1 MGEIF
6 KIPMQFFAEGGESGA
21 NSGTANGN
29 INGNQDNNGSDNNA
43 DSQSNN
49 TPDLD
54 KLAQARAD
62 KLTAEISKK
71 NAALQK
77 ELDNLKKEK
86 MTAEELKQLEM
97 SEKEKTLAE
106 HEKAL
111 KDKENRLLAIKSIKA
126 AGLDDGSDKAL
137 ELVDFVIT
145 DDEESINNRVKA
157 FGDLVKRFVEDKVNN
172 TFKDNGRNPNG
183 GNSNGNAENGNKSN
197 SVAESLGKAR
207 AEKQKQS
214 NEILK
219 YYGGG
224 K

>member
-1 MGEIF
+1 MDENETNTGTQQPNGQTNTE
-6 KIPMQFFAEGGESGA
+6 PAGASSGGGDPKSSS
-21 NSGTANGN
+21 NV
-29 INGNQDNNGSDNNA
+29 NNGGKSGDT
-43 DSQSNN
+43 S
-49 TPDLD
+49 DLD
-54 KLAQARAD
+54 KLVQARAE
-62 KLTAEISKK
+62 KITAEMGKK

-77 ELDNLKKEK
+77 ELDSLKKEK

-106 HEKAL
+106 REKAL

-137 ELVDFVIT
+137 ELVDFVIAE
-145 DDEESINNRVKA
+145 DEESINNRVKV
-157 FGDLVKRFVEDKVNN
+157 FGDLVKRFVEDKVNK

-183 GNSNGNAENGNKSN
+183 GNLNAGGENGNKSN
-197 SVAESLGKAR
+197 SFAEILGKAR

>member
-21 NSGTANGN
+21 DSGTANGN

-54 KLAQARAD
+54 KLVQARAD

-106 HEKAL
+106 REKAL

-137 ELVDFVIT
+137 ELVDFIIA

-157 FGDLVKRFVEDKVNN
+157 WTIVNN
-172 TFKDNGRNPNG
+172 LDTKRR
-183 GNSNGNAENGNKSN
+183 K
-197 SVAESLGKAR
+197 
-207 AEKQKQS
+207 EKR
-214 NEILK
+214 LK
-219 YYGGG
+219 
-224 K
+224 

>member
-21 NSGTANGN
+21 DSGTANGN

-54 KLAQARAD
+54 KLAQSRAD

-86 MTAEELKQLEM
+86 MTAEELKQL
-97 SEKEKTLAE
+97 
-106 HEKAL
+106 
-111 KDKENRLLAIKSIKA
+111 
-126 AGLDDGSDKAL
+126 
-137 ELVDFVIT
+137 
-145 DDEESINNRVKA
+145 
-157 FGDLVKRFVEDKVNN
+157 
-172 TFKDNGRNPNG
+172 
-183 GNSNGNAENGNKSN
+183 
-197 SVAESLGKAR
+197 
-207 AEKQKQS
+207 
-214 NEILK
+214 
-219 YYGGG
+219 
-224 K
+224 